1 MKARNCVKSL
11 NSMILDHISTML
23 KIIKAPKNT
32 NVIPKGIVQKGIN
45 FFSRGGTRKRRNK
58 KRANKSWRGRKTLNN
73 R

>member
-1 MKARNCVKSL
+1 
-11 NSMILDHISTML
+11 ML

-45 FFSRGGTRKRRNK
+45 FFSKGGTRKRRNK
-58 KRANKSWRGRKTLNN
+58 KRANKSRRGRKTLNN